1 MPATSRLSSEP
12 GGRWCSWPRF
22 PTSCLACRDC
32 RSRLQPSALRP
43 ESPDCALPEARTA
56 GSALA
61 GGHAYEPSARFV
73 SCYPASGLPTLL
85 AGGGGPGRI
94 VVVGSADF
102 MTNDKLADE
111 GNAALALGLLSR
123 DHSPVRWLMPVPGTS
138 ASGRKGLL
146 ELLPDSVPFVAG
158 QLLLAAAL
166 LAFALGRRL
175 GPVVAEPLPAVVR
188 AAESVE
194 GRARLYQAARARGQA
209 AAALRTGARHRI
221 GATLGLP
228 AGAQDRDPAAFA
240 AAVHAATGRPSQDVT
255 ALLYGPAS
263 GRVGGGATDGDVPT
277 DAALVRLTADLDAL
291 ERQVSR
297 R

>member
-1 MPATSRLSSEP
+1 M
-12 GGRWCSWPRF
+12 
-22 PTSCLACRDC
+22 
-32 RSRLQPSALRP
+32 
-43 ESPDCALPEARTA
+43 
-56 GSALA
+56 
-61 GGHAYEPSARFV
+61 
-73 SCYPASGLPTLL
+73 
-85 AGGGGPGRI
+85 GPGRI

-123 DHSPVRWLMPVPGTS
+123 ERPSPVRWLMPAPGTS
-138 ASGRKGLL
+138 AAGRKGLL

-188 AAESVE
+188 AAESAE
-194 GRARLYQAARARGQA
+194 GRARLYEAARARAQA

-221 GATLGLP
+221 GATLGVS
-228 AGAQDRDPAAFA
+228 AGARPGQPASQPPLW
-240 AAVHAATGRPSQDVT
+240 RPYMRRRAGLCPDVT

-263 GRVGGGATDGDVPT
+263 GGVGGGATDGDVPD

-297 R
+297 T